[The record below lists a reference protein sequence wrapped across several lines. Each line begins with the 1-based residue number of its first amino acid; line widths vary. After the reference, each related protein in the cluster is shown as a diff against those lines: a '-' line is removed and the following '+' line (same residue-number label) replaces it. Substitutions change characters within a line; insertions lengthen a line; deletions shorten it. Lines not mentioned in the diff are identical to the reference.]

1 MSHNYMSI
9 SKWYTPR
16 KGRTETLIMS
26 GTFTVEEL
34 YDAGKKIQKKIPLKN
49 KHMMTMGLPE
59 NTALPDNILELIQ

>member
-1 MSHNYMSI
+1 MLHNYMSI

-34 YDAGKKIQKKIPLKN
+34 YDAGKKIQEKIPLMNTQMNIGK
-49 KHMMTMGLPE
+49 PE
-59 NTALPDNILELIQ
+59 DTALPDNIIELIQ

>member
-34 YDAGKKIQKKIPLKN
+34 YNECQKIQKKIPLIN
-49 KHMMTMGLPE
+49 TQMNIGLPE

>member
-34 YDAGKKIQKKIPLKN
+34 YDAGKKIQEKIPLMNTQMNIGK
-49 KHMMTMGLPE
+49 PE
-59 NTALPDNILELIQ
+59 DTALPDNILELIQ